1 MNSPRR
7 SLVNPRKSALTIW
20 GRRLALVAAMAA
32 LAIVP
37 SACGSSSGGG
47 TTTTTAPNGY

>member
-1 MNSPRR
+1 MNSSRR
-7 SLVNPRKSALTIW
+7 GLVNPRKSTLTIW
-20 GRRLALVAAMAA
+20 GRRLAVVVAMAA
-32 LAIVP
+32 LAIAP

>member
-1 MNSPRR
+1 MNTSRR
-7 SLVNPRKSALTIW
+7 NLVKPRKAALTVW
-20 GRRLALVAAMAA
+20 GRRLAVVAAMAA
-32 LAIVP
+32 LAIAP